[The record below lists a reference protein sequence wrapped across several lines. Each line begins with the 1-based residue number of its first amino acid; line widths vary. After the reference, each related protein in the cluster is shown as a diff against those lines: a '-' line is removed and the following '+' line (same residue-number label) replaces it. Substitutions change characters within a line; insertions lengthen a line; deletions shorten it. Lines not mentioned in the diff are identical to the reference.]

1 MTIAIALL
9 CVVGI
14 ACGQILFKLC
24 AKAYQTHG
32 LLTSQ
37 TLTLFFAAMVL
48 YGLTTLVWIWVL
60 SRSELGR
67 VYPLMALAFVLVPTA
82 TYFIFDER
90 FSIPYMIGIGLIV
103 IGIVLT
109 SQG

>member
-1 MTIAIALL
+1 MTTLIALL

-37 TLTLFFAAMVL
+37 TITLFIAAMVL
-48 YGLTTLVWIWVL
+48 YGFTTIVWIWVL
-60 SRSELGR
+60 SRSELGK
-67 VYPLMALAFVLVPTA
+67 VYPLMALAFVLVPAA
-82 TYFIFDER
+82 TYFFFGER
-90 FSIPYMIGIGLIV
+90 FSTSYMTGIGLIV
-103 IGIVLT
+103 AGIVLT